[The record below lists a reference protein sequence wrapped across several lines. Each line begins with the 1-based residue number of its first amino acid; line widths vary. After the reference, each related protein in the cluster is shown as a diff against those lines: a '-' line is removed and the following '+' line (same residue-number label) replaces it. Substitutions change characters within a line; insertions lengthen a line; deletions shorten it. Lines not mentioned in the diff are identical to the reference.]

1 MEREVQ
7 VEKKDSSD
15 LLGGE
20 IDTVDNSSRTQ
31 HNPTMRNNY
40 INSNGSIV
48 NNTNRKAGSPRI
60 AQNSDNRRSES
71 SLILGE
77 QTMSL
82 AFLLVILTLMI
93 ITLALFKLAGAIAAL
108 SDRLG
113 TIEELLERYAL
124 VCLDPSMKYH
134 GEETAS

>member
-1 MEREVQ
+1 MMEREVQ
-7 VEKKDSSD
+7 LEKKDSDDSQESR
-15 LLGGE
+15 L
-20 IDTVDNSSRTQ
+20 DTVDNNSRTQ
-31 HNPTMRNNY
+31 HSTTLRNNY
-40 INSNGSIV
+40 SHTNGNIANS
-48 NNTNRKAGSPRI
+48 KAGSP
-60 AQNSDNRRSES
+60 AMSSQNSDIRKSDS

-77 QTMSL
+77 QTLSL

-134 GEETAS
+134 GEESES